1 MHTDIKLKASLNEMD
16 FLFNNSQMVNIKFY
30 KCRDTIES
38 DSVKYTFDVNVR
50 HNEDE
55 KPRELIKKALKVL
68 KLRNKLSDLKEKLSV
83 ANERENQVLAN
94 RGWGYAQR
102 HTKIGFSTTRSD
114 SLKARIDVVKEEL
127 ETLTK

>member
-1 MHTDIKLKASLNEMD
+1 METFVKIKLSLKEIL
-16 FLFNNSQMVNIKFY
+16 FLFDKTDLVNIRY
-30 KCRDTIES
+30 YQPVTIS
-38 DSVKYTFDVNVR
+38 PTDDNKVFFDVKVR
-50 HNEDE
+50 HNVDE
-55 KPRELIKKALKVL
+55 KPRDLIKKALKVL

-102 HTKIGFSTTRSD
+102 HTKIGFSTTRTD